1 MRVSICI
8 PTFQRTDFLKVAIDS
23 CLRQSY
29 PPFEIIIGDDSTNHD
44 TETLIHTQFK
54 DATIPVLYFRNQPS
68 QGERRNADDLF
79 KRTIGDA
86 VMLLH
91 DDDWL
96 LPNALSVLIPIMEK
110 RSDVIAVYGKQKIAS
125 DEGIIDDDASFAV
138 NKAFHRTSER
148 SGQQSPL
155 RAGATAQFPNDGYL
169 VRGDIAR
176 NMGYYTGKITRRNP
190 DFLFGL
196 QLGLKFEGRALFW
209 FVDEFTAVY
218 RKSSVSMSRSQIPAD
233 GVFEGF
239 KLIEQNLLNSAL
251 KHGDVQSWLREQIPV
266 IIVSAAQTGDWKQ
279 SLRLYFSPWHRGR
292 ILSLGGLNRLRII
305 VQAALA
311 AWIASSCDDIE

>member
-1 MRVSICI
+1 MRVSVCI

-29 PPFEIIIGDDSTNHD
+29 PPFEIIIGDDSTNDD
-44 TETLIHTQFK
+44 TETLIHSKCK

-68 QGERRNADDLF
+68 EGERRNADDMF

-138 NKAFHRTSER
+138 NKAFHRPSDR
-148 SGQQSPL
+148 SVQQYPL
-155 RAGATAQFPNDGYL
+155 
-169 VRGDIAR
+169 
-176 NMGYYTGKITRRNP
+176 K
-190 DFLFGL
+190 
-196 QLGLKFEGRALFW
+196 
-209 FVDEFTAVY
+209 
-218 RKSSVSMSRSQIPAD
+218 
-233 GVFEGF
+233 
-239 KLIEQNLLNSAL
+239 
-251 KHGDVQSWLREQIPV
+251 
-266 IIVSAAQTGDWKQ
+266 AA
-279 SLRLYFSPWHRGR
+279 
-292 ILSLGGLNRLRII
+292 
-305 VQAALA
+305 A
-311 AWIASSCDDIE
+311 